1 VGEFELIERWFRPL
15 GGARADVRLGI
26 GDDAALLLP
35 EPGAEL
41 VATVDTLVEGRHFLT
56 GADPR
61 SLGHRALAVSLSDL
75 AAMGATPCWA
85 LLALTL
91 PEADAVWL
99 TAFARGFGELAQRHG
114 VALVGGNTARGPLNI
129 CVQLFGNVPQGSALL
144 RSGARAGDA
153 VYVTG
158 TPGDAAAG
166 REPGQ
171 RSAVLRERCEF
182 PVPRVAAG
190 QALRGIASACID
202 VSDGLAADLDKLAKA
217 SGLEAR
223 LQPLLLPLSDALL
236 RFAGAQRAVEFALT
250 GGEDYELCFTV
261 PLARQPR
268 LAAALPPELC
278 RMTRIGS
285 VESGRGPLVA
295 AAQGFDHFGS

>member
-1 VGEFELIERWFRPL
+1 VL
-15 GGARADVRLGI
+15 LGI
-26 GDDAALLLP
+26 GDDAALLRP
-35 EPGAEL
+35 APGTEL
-41 VATVDTLVEGRHFLT
+41 VATVDTLVEGRHFLA

-75 AAMGATPCWA
+75 AAMGAAPCWA

-91 PEADAVWL
+91 PEADATWL
-99 TAFARGFGELAQRHG
+99 AAFARGFGELAQRHG

-129 CVQLFGNVPQGSALL
+129 AVQLLGSVPQGAALR

-171 RSAVLRERCEF
+171 RSAALRERCEF
-182 PVPRVAAG
+182 PVPRVTAG

-202 VSDGLAADLDKLAKA
+202 VSDGLAADLGKLATA

-223 LQPLLLPLSDALL
+223 LQPLLLPLSEDLL
-236 RFAGAQRAVEFALT
+236 AFAGPQRAVELALS

-261 PLARQPR
+261 PPARQAG

-278 RMTRIGS
+278 RITRIGT
-285 VESGRGPLVA
+285 VETASGPLDA
-295 AAQGFDHFGS
+295 AAEGFDHFRS